1 MKGLILLDRWEGNT
15 GKTRVDEAEE
25 LILQLPKDNAARNV
39 WLFRYGTSEE
49 AVCLRAANNPSV
61 NFNEMFRKCGT
72 GSLNT
77 PYLDSK
83 IIAAITDL
91 VEVQEKREEPLK
103 DKPWFPTPKDFRFRS
118 PMGGFY
124 AMHFFPNGLGVQ
136 VRKIGENK
144 YLTFSL
150 KLLIG
155 TPEDHKEYINLE
167 LNPPILGHDANGLQR
182 QLEKIRTYKLDK

>member
-1 MKGLILLDRWEGNT
+1 MKGLILLDRWEVNGQN
-15 GKTRVDEAEE
+15 RVEEAEE
-25 LILQLPKDNAARNV
+25 LILQLPKDNPARNA
-39 WLFRYGTSEE
+39 WLFKYGISEE
-49 AVCLRAANNPSV
+49 AVQLRATNNPSV
-61 NFNEMFRKCGT
+61 NFNEMFRKCDT

-77 PYLDSK
+77 PYLDSR
-83 IIAAITDL
+83 IITVIADL
-91 VEVQEKREEPLK
+91 IEVQTEQEEPLK
-103 DKPWFPTPKDFRFRS
+103 DELWFPTPKDFRFRS

-155 TPEDHKEYINLE
+155 TPEDYKEYINLE
-167 LNPPILGHDANGLQR
+167 LNPQNLGYDANKLQK

>member
-1 MKGLILLDRWEGNT
+1 MKGLILLDKWEVNGQN
-15 GKTRVDEAEE
+15 RVEEAEE
-25 LILQLPKDNAARNV
+25 LILQLPKDNPARNA
-39 WLFRYGTSEE
+39 WLFKYGISEE
-49 AVCLRAANNPSV
+49 AVQLRATNNPSV
-61 NFNEMFRKCGT
+61 NFNEMFRKCDT

-77 PYLDSK
+77 PYLDSR
-83 IIAAITDL
+83 IITVIADL
-91 VEVQEKREEPLK
+91 IEVQTEQEEPLK
-103 DKPWFPTPKDFRFRS
+103 DELWFPTPKDFRFRS

-155 TPEDHKEYINLE
+155 TPEDYKEYINLE
-167 LNPPILGHDANGLQR
+167 LNPQNLGYDVNKLQK

>member
-1 MKGLILLDRWEGNT
+1 MKGLILLDKWEVNGQN
-15 GKTRVDEAEE
+15 RVEEAEE
-25 LILQLPKDNAARNV
+25 LILQLPKDNPARNA
-39 WLFRYGTSEE
+39 WLFKYGISEE
-49 AVCLRAANNPSV
+49 AVQLRATNNPSV
-61 NFNEMFRKCGT
+61 NFNEMFRKCDT

-77 PYLDSK
+77 PSLDSR
-83 IIAAITDL
+83 IITVIADL
-91 VEVQEKREEPLK
+91 IEVQTEQEEPLK
-103 DKPWFPTPKDFRFRS
+103 DELWFPTPKDFRFRS

-155 TPEDHKEYINLE
+155 TPEDYKEYINLE
-167 LNPPILGHDANGLQR
+167 LNPQNLGYDANKLQK

>member
-1 MKGLILLDRWEGNT
+1 MKGLILLDKWEVNSQN
-15 GKTRVDEAEE
+15 RVEEAEE
-25 LILQLPKDNAARNV
+25 LILQLPKDNPARNA
-39 WLFRYGTSEE
+39 WLFKYGISEE
-49 AVCLRAANNPSV
+49 AVQLRATNNPSV
-61 NFNEMFRKCGT
+61 NFNEMFRKCDT

-77 PYLDSK
+77 PYLDSR
-83 IIAAITDL
+83 IITVIADL
-91 VEVQEKREEPLK
+91 IEVQTEQEEPLK
-103 DKPWFPTPKDFRFRS
+103 DELWFPTPKDFRFRS

-155 TPEDHKEYINLE
+155 TPEDYKEYINLE
-167 LNPPILGHDANGLQR
+167 LNPQNLGYDANKLQK

>member
-1 MKGLILLDRWEGNT
+1 MKGLILLDKWEVNGQN
-15 GKTRVDEAEE
+15 RVEEAEE
-25 LILQLPKDNAARNV
+25 LILQLPKDNPARNA
-39 WLFRYGTSEE
+39 WLFKYGISEE
-49 AVCLRAANNPSV
+49 AVQLRATNNPSV
-61 NFNEMFRKCGT
+61 NFNEMFRKCDT

-77 PYLDSK
+77 PYLDSR
-83 IIAAITDL
+83 IITVIADL
-91 VEVQEKREEPLK
+91 IEVQTEQEEPLK
-103 DKPWFPTPKDFRFRS
+103 DEPWFPTPKDFRFRS

-144 YLTFSL
+144 FLAFSL

-155 TPEDHKEYINLE
+155 TPEDYKEYINLE
-167 LNPPILGHDANGLQR
+167 LNPQNLGYDANKLQK

>member
-1 MKGLILLDRWEGNT
+1 MKGLILLDKWEVNGQN
-15 GKTRVDEAEE
+15 RVEEAEE
-25 LILQLPKDNAARNV
+25 LILQLPKDNPARNA
-39 WLFRYGTSEE
+39 WLFKYGISEE
-49 AVCLRAANNPSV
+49 AVQLRATNNPSV
-61 NFNEMFRKCGT
+61 NFNEMFRKCDT

-77 PYLDSK
+77 PYLDSR
-83 IIAAITDL
+83 IITVIADL
-91 VEVQEKREEPLK
+91 IEVQTEQEEPLK
-103 DKPWFPTPKDFRFRS
+103 DELWFPTPKDFRFRS

-155 TPEDHKEYINLE
+155 TPEDYKEYINLE
-167 LNPPILGHDANGLQR
+167 LNPQNLGYDANELQK

>member
-1 MKGLILLDRWEGNT
+1 MKGLILLDRWEVNGQN
-15 GKTRVDEAEE
+15 RVEEAEE
-25 LILQLPKDNAARNV
+25 LILQLPKDNPARNA
-39 WLFRYGTSEE
+39 WLFKYGISEE
-49 AVCLRAANNPSV
+49 AVQLRATNNPSV
-61 NFNEMFRKCGT
+61 NFNEMFRKCDT

-77 PYLDSK
+77 PYLDSR
-83 IIAAITDL
+83 IITVIADL
-91 VEVQEKREEPLK
+91 IEVQTEQEEPLK
-103 DKPWFPTPKDFRFRS
+103 DELWFPTPKDFRFRS

-124 AMHFFPNGLGVQ
+124 AMHFLPNGLGVQ

-155 TPEDHKEYINLE
+155 TPEDYKEYINLE
-167 LNPPILGHDANGLQR
+167 LNPQNLGYDANKLQK

>member
-1 MKGLILLDRWEGNT
+1 MKGLILLDKWEGNT
-15 GKTRVDEAEE
+15 GKTRVDKAEE
-25 LILQLPKDNAARNV
+25 LILQLPKDNPARNA
-39 WLFRYGTSEE
+39 WLFKYGTSEE
-49 AVCLRAANNPSV
+49 AVQLRATNNPSV
-61 NFNEMFRKCGT
+61 NFNEIFRKCGT

-103 DKPWFPTPKDFRFRS
+103 DESWFPETKDFRFRN

-155 TPEDHKEYINLE
+155 TPEDYKEYINLE
-167 LNPPILGHDANGLQR
+167 LNPQNLGYDANKLQK

>member
-1 MKGLILLDRWEGNT
+1 MKGLILLDKWEVNGQN
-15 GKTRVDEAEE
+15 RVEEAEE
-25 LILQLPKDNAARNV
+25 LILQLPKDNPARNA
-39 WLFRYGTSEE
+39 WLFKYGTSEE
-49 AVCLRAANNPSV
+49 AVQLRATNNPSV

-83 IIAAITDL
+83 IIAVITDL
-91 VEVQEKREEPLK
+91 IEVQTEHEEPLK
-103 DKPWFPTPKDFRFRS
+103 DEPWFPAPKNFRFRS
-118 PMGGFY
+118 PIGGFY

-144 YLTFSL
+144 FLSFSL

-155 TPEDHKEYINLE
+155 TPENFKEYINLE
-167 LNPPILGHDANGLQR
+167 LNPQPLGYSADSLQK
-182 QLEKIRTYKLDK
+182 QIEKIRTYKLDQ

>member
-1 MKGLILLDRWEGNT
+1 MKGLILLDKWEVNGQN
-15 GKTRVDEAEE
+15 RVEEAEE
-25 LILQLPKDNAARNV
+25 LILQLPKDNPARNA
-39 WLFRYGTSEE
+39 WLFKYGISEE
-49 AVCLRAANNPSV
+49 V
-61 NFNEMFRKCGT
+61 NFNEMFRKCDT

-77 PYLDSK
+77 PYLDSR
-83 IIAAITDL
+83 IITVIADL
-91 VEVQEKREEPLK
+91 IEVQTEQEEPLK
-103 DKPWFPTPKDFRFRS
+103 DELWFPTPKDFRFRS

-155 TPEDHKEYINLE
+155 TPEDYKEYINLE
-167 LNPPILGHDANGLQR
+167 LNPQNLGYDANKLQK

>member
-1 MKGLILLDRWEGNT
+1 MKGLILLDKWEVNGQN
-15 GKTRVDEAEE
+15 RVEESEE
-25 LILQLPKDNAARNV
+25 LILQLPKDNPARNA
-39 WLFRYGTSEE
+39 WLFKYGISEE
-49 AVCLRAANNPSV
+49 AVQLRATNNPSV
-61 NFNEMFRKCGT
+61 NFNEMFRKCDT

-77 PYLDSK
+77 PYLDSR
-83 IIAAITDL
+83 IITVIADL
-91 VEVQEKREEPLK
+91 IEVQTEQEEPLK
-103 DKPWFPTPKDFRFRS
+103 DELWFPTPKDFRFRS

-155 TPEDHKEYINLE
+155 TPEDYKEYINLE
-167 LNPPILGHDANGLQR
+167 LNPQNLGYDANKLQK

>member
-1 MKGLILLDRWEGNT
+1 MKGLILLDKWEVNGQN
-15 GKTRVDEAEE
+15 RVEEAEE
-25 LILQLPKDNAARNV
+25 LILQLPKDNPARNA
-39 WLFRYGTSEE
+39 WLFKYGISEE
-49 AVCLRAANNPSV
+49 AVQLRATNNPSV
-61 NFNEMFRKCGT
+61 NFNEMFRKCDT

-83 IIAAITDL
+83 IITVIADL
-91 VEVQEKREEPLK
+91 IEVQTEQEEPLK
-103 DKPWFPTPKDFRFRS
+103 DEPWFPAPKDFRFRS
-118 PMGGFY
+118 PIGGFY

-144 YLTFSL
+144 FLNFSL

-167 LNPPILGHDANGLQR
+167 LNPPILGYDANELQK

>member
-1 MKGLILLDRWEGNT
+1 MKGLILLDKWEVNGQN
-15 GKTRVDEAEE
+15 RVEEAEE
-25 LILQLPKDNAARNV
+25 LILQLPKDNPARNA
-39 WLFRYGTSEE
+39 WLFKYGISEE
-49 AVCLRAANNPSV
+49 AVQLRATNNPSV
-61 NFNEMFRKCGT
+61 NFNEMFRKCDT

-77 PYLDSK
+77 PYLDSR
-83 IIAAITDL
+83 IITVIADL
-91 VEVQEKREEPLK
+91 IEVQTEQEEPLK
-103 DKPWFPTPKDFRFRS
+103 DELWFPTPKDFRFRS

-155 TPEDHKEYINLE
+155 TPEDYKEYINLE
-167 LNPPILGHDANGLQR
+167 LNPQNLGYDANGLQK

>member
-1 MKGLILLDRWEGNT
+1 MKGLILLDKWEVNGQN
-15 GKTRVDEAEE
+15 RVEEAEE
-25 LILQLPKDNAARNV
+25 LILQLPKDNPARNA
-39 WLFRYGTSEE
+39 WLFKYGISEE
-49 AVCLRAANNPSV
+49 AVQLRATNNPYV
-61 NFNEMFRKCGT
+61 NFNEMFRKCDT

-77 PYLDSK
+77 PYLDSR
-83 IIAAITDL
+83 IITVIADL
-91 VEVQEKREEPLK
+91 IEVQTEQEEPLK
-103 DKPWFPTPKDFRFRS
+103 DELWFPTPKDFRFRS

-155 TPEDHKEYINLE
+155 TPEDYKEYINLE
-167 LNPPILGHDANGLQR
+167 LNPQNLGYDANKLQK

>member
-1 MKGLILLDRWEGNT
+1 MKGLILLDRWEVNGQN
-15 GKTRVDEAEE
+15 RVEEAEE
-25 LILQLPKDNAARNV
+25 LILQLPKDNPARNA
-39 WLFRYGTSEE
+39 WLFKYGISEE
-49 AVCLRAANNPSV
+49 AVQLRATNNPSV
-61 NFNEMFRKCGT
+61 NFNEMFRKCDT

-77 PYLDSK
+77 PYLDSR
-83 IIAAITDL
+83 IITVIADL
-91 VEVQEKREEPLK
+91 IEVQTEQEEPLK
-103 DKPWFPTPKDFRFRS
+103 DELWFPTPKDFRFRS

-155 TPEDHKEYINLE
+155 TPKDYKEYINLE
-167 LNPPILGHDANGLQR
+167 LNPQNLGYDANKLQK

>member
-1 MKGLILLDRWEGNT
+1 MKGLILLDKWEVNGQN
-15 GKTRVDEAEE
+15 RVEEAEE
-25 LILQLPKDNAARNV
+25 LILQLPKDNPARNA
-39 WLFRYGTSEE
+39 WLFKYGISEE
-49 AVCLRAANNPSV
+49 AVQLRATNNPSV
-61 NFNEMFRKCGT
+61 NFNEMFRKCDT

-77 PYLDSK
+77 PYLDSR
-83 IIAAITDL
+83 IITVIADL
-91 VEVQEKREEPLK
+91 IEVQTEQEEPLK
-103 DKPWFPTPKDFRFRS
+103 DELWFPTPKDFRFRS

-155 TPEDHKEYINLE
+155 TPEDYKEYINLE
-167 LNPPILGHDANGLQR
+167 LNPQNLGYDANKLQK